1 MNVYYLGSEIHSD
14 FHPASLV
21 IVPTIQTSKN
31 RRGPPKRT
39 QSSSNCYPA
48 PKITTVAP
56 GDPTVLSI
64 YLIDQP
70 T

>member
-1 MNVYYLGSEIHSD
+1 MNVYYLGSD
-14 FHPASLV
+14 FHPTSLV
-21 IVPTIQTSKN
+21 IVQTIQTSKN
-31 RRGPPKRT
+31 TNIERGLTKRT
-39 QSSSNCYPA
+39 QPSSNCSPA